1 MADGLDP
8 RTPVII
14 GTGQL
19 NQRVDRGA
27 PVLEPVDLMA
37 EALRSAEADT
47 GASGVL
53 ARADSVRV
61 LCELSWRYGDPGA
74 LVAERLGASP
84 RHTLYTVMGGNYVQ
98 TVVTQAAS
106 EIQAGQADVVLIT
119 GGEAW
124 RSRSAA
130 RSAGDALEWTTQPE
144 GTRPTVLLGEH
155 DPQLSSA
162 GEIERGVFMPVQ
174 VYPMFEVAL
183 GAAAGRTLDE
193 QRRRAAALWSRFSE
207 VAAKNPNAWIQRS
220 YTADEIATATPDNR
234 MIGFPYTK
242 LMNSN
247 NSVEQSAGLILCSVE
262 AARSMGVSA
271 DRWVFPHAGT
281 GAHDHWYVSNRAD
294 LHSSPAIR
302 LAGARALELA
312 GTTPDELDHVDLY
325 SCFPSAVQ
333 IAAAELGLDIER
345 PLTVTGGM
353 SFAGGPWNNYP
364 MHGIATRAG
373 ILRDDPEALGLCTAN
388 GGYTTKHAF
397 GVYGARPPAA
407 GFRHDDLQAQVDA
420 TPRREEAGD
429 HTGDVTVESYTVMHD
444 REGRPE
450 TALFALLTP
459 AGARGWGSSTDAD
472 TMAEVLATSAV
483 GRPARLAAD
492 GRVELSGG

>member
-27 PVLEPVDLMA
+27 PALEPVELMA
-37 EALRSAEADT
+37 EALRSAEADAGT
-47 GASGVL
+47 TGVL

-61 LCELSWRYGDPGA
+61 LCELSWRYADPGA
-74 LVAERLGASP
+74 LVAERLGAAP

-98 TVVTQAAS
+98 TVVTQASAD
-106 EIQAGQADVVLIT
+106 IQAGRADVVLVT

-124 RSRSAA
+124 RSRTAA
-130 RSAGDALEWTTQPE
+130 RAAGDELAWTTQPE

-155 DPQLSSA
+155 DPQLSSER
-162 GEIERGVFMPVQ
+162 EIERGVFMPVQ

-193 QRRRAAALWSRFSE
+193 QRRHAARLWSRFSE

-247 NSVEQSAGLILCSVE
+247 NNVEQSAGLILCSVE
-262 AARSMGVSA
+262 AARSAGVSS
-271 DRWVFPHAGT
+271 DRWIFPHAGT

-312 GTTPDELDHVDLY
+312 ATTPDELAYVDLY

-333 IAAAELGLDIER
+333 IAAHELGLAIDR

-364 MHGIATRAG
+364 MHGIATMHG
-373 ILRDDPEALGLCTAN
+373 LLRDDPDALGLCTAN

-407 GFRHDDLQAQVDA
+407 GFRHDDLQAAVDA
-420 TPRREEAGD
+420 LPRREEAGD
-429 HTGDVTVESYTVMHD
+429 HTGAVTVESYTVMHD
-444 REGRPE
+444 RSGQPE
-450 TALFALLTP
+450 TALLAVLTP
-459 AGARGWGSSTDAD
+459 DGRRGFGSSTDAD
-472 TMAEVLATSAV
+472 TRAELLAVSGVGRAAQLGADGSVVLA
-483 GRPARLAAD
+483 G
-492 GRVELSGG
+492 

>member
-61 LCELSWRYGDPGA
+61 LCELSWRYGDPGS

-84 RHTLYTVMGGNYVQ
+84 RQTLYTVMGGNYVQ
-98 TVVTQAAS
+98 TVVTQASAD
-106 EIQAGQADVVLIT
+106 IQAGRADVVLVT

-124 RSRSAA
+124 RSRTAA
-130 RSAGDALEWTTQPE
+130 RAAGETLDWTTQPE

-193 QRRRAAALWSRFSE
+193 QRHHAAALWSRFSE
-207 VAAKNPNAWIQRS
+207 VAAENPNAWIQRS
-220 YTADEIATATPDNR
+220 YTAEEIAAATPDNR
-234 MIGFPYTK
+234 MIGYPYTK

-262 AARSMGVSA
+262 SARSMGVA
-271 DRWVFPHAGT
+271 PDRWVFPHAGT
-281 GAHDHWYVSNRAD
+281 GAHDHWYVSNRVD

-312 GTTPDELDHVDLY
+312 GTTAADLAYVDLY

-333 IAAAELGLDIER
+333 IAVDELGLDIEQ

-364 MHGIATRAG
+364 MHGIATMHG
-373 ILRDDPEALGLCTAN
+373 MLRDDPDALGLCTAN
-388 GGYTTKHAF
+388 GGFTTKHAF

-407 GFRHDDLQAQVDA
+407 GFRHDDLQTEVDA
-420 TPRREEAGD
+420 LPRREEAG
-429 HTGDVTVESYTVMHD
+429 TYAGDVTVESYTVMHD
-444 REGRPE
+444 RRGDPE
-450 TALFALLTP
+450 TALVAVLTP
-459 AGARGWGSSTDAD
+459 EGARGFAASTDAD
-472 TMAEVLATSAV
+472 LMSELLASSAV
-483 GRPARLAAD
+483 GRAARVGAD
-492 GRVELSGG
+492 GSVAIAG